1 MPSSVSDRPW
11 ILGVVGAAVVAAT
24 AAACGTDGNPSP
36 LSSTPTTS
44 QVSPPPWAL
53 TDLTYHPCSV
63 LGPDETARFVLEPS
77 GKQATPPRELSS
89 CSWLSIQTGP
99 SGSFT
104 LRFAP
109 ATGDLSDLEQRRVRD
124 PLERTITIAGR
135 RAALAPTLRPDGRN
149 GSCSLYASV
158 PSGGSFYLGIA
169 VSGIGTGVDWDVC
182 AKTID
187 VATVI
192 ASRLR

>member
-1 MPSSVSDRPW
+1 MPSSVCDRRW

-24 AAACGTDGNPSP
+24 ATACDTSGSPSP
-36 LSSTPTTS
+36 SASAPTTS
-44 QVSPPPWAL
+44 PVAPPPWPL

-63 LGPDETARFVLEPS
+63 LGPDEIARFVLEPS
-77 GKQATPPRELSS
+77 GKQATPPRELPS
-89 CSWLSIQTGP
+89 CSWSSIQTGQ
-99 SGSFT
+99 SGGFT

-109 ATGDLSDLEQRRVRD
+109 ATSDLSDLDQRRVRD

-135 RAALAPTLRPDGRN
+135 RAALTPTLRPDGRN

-169 VSGIGTGVDWDVC
+169 VSGIATGVDWDVC

-192 ASRLR
+192 AARLR